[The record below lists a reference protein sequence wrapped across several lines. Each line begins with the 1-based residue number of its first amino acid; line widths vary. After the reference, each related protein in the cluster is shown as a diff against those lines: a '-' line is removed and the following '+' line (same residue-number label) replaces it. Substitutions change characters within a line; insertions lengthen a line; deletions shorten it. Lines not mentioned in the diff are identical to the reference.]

1 MPASRGC
8 CGPPPTVTV
17 VATDGAPMAEG
28 VPPVVPSG
36 GGGGGTHRRA
46 LSAMRLS
53 ELKKQARS
61 SGVGDEALEE
71 ADDANDI
78 KAAVIELIVAAGGAD
93 REALR
98 AELAPLKLS
107 ALKKRART
115 AGVDEEM
122 LEAADDADDIR
133 AAVIELL
140 VAAEAEDGGD
150 REALRAELATLKL
163 TALKKRAREVGV
175 DAAALDAADDA
186 ADIKAAVIE
195 LILDLAA
202 AGRVAPAAAAR
213 KALEDELAQM
223 KLSALKQMAR
233 SASVGEDD
241 LEGCDD
247 ADNIHAAVIALILA
261 AECGAAGPPSRAV
274 FLTHAVYNVCAHR
287 ARIGM
292 AGDHHRRVSL
302 DANAR

>member
-8 CGPPPTVTV
+8 CGPPPTVAV
-17 VATDGAPMAEG
+17 AATDAAPMAEG

-36 GGGGGTHRRA
+36 GGGGGGGGTRRRA

-71 ADDANDI
+71 ADDADDI
-78 KAAVIELIVAAGGAD
+78 KAAVIELIVAAEAGGAD

-98 AELAPLKLS
+98 AELAPLKLT

-115 AGVDEEM
+115 AGVDEAM

-150 REALRAELATLKL
+150 REALRAELAPLKLTALKKRARTAGVDEAMLEAADDADDIRAAVIELLVAAEAEDGGDREALQAELAPLKL

-175 DAAALDAADDA
+175 DADALDAADDA
-186 ADIKAAVIE
+186 DDIKAAVIE
-195 LILDLAA
+195 LILDL
-202 AGRVAPAAAAR
+202 
-213 KALEDELAQM
+213 
-223 KLSALKQMAR
+223 
-233 SASVGEDD
+233 
-241 LEGCDD
+241 D
-247 ADNIHAAVIALILA
+247 A
-261 AECGAAGPPSRAV
+261 
-274 FLTHAVYNVCAHR
+274 
-287 ARIGM
+287 
-292 AGDHHRRVSL
+292 
-302 DANAR
+302 